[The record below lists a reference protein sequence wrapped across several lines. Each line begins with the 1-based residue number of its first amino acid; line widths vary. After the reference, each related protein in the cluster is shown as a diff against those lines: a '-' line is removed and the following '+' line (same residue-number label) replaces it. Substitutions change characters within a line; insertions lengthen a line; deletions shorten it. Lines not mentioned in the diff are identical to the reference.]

1 MSPVTRPLA
10 RRGLAVGAVVALGA
24 AAAAPA
30 YAAIVGAPIAY
41 SASDAALSLTPIGT
55 HETGVF
61 DESAAEIVQF
71 HAATQRLFTVDALAG
86 QVRVLDASDP
96 TDPTELLDL
105 VTAGVTAADK
115 SVIPAGAVANSVA
128 VREDG
133 LVLVA
138 VESDPKTDRGWL
150 VFFDAAGD
158 GTALGAVRVGAQPD
172 MVTITPD
179 GSRAVTADEGE
190 PNDDYDVDPEG
201 TISVVSLPGTVAV
214 PKQAKVRTATFHSY
228 EGSRLPEG
236 VRIFAGIDGANHP
249 VSRNLEPEYVT
260 VDAAS
265 TTAYVTLQENN
276 AIAVV
281 DLHTARVTD
290 ILPLGAKDHAVAGNG
305 IDASNRDGGVS
316 IQTWPIHGLYM
327 PDAIA
332 SYTVDGETYLVTA
345 NEGDA
350 REWGDY
356 EEPVGYDDLVLC
368 DDNPAAGLGDNEL
381 LGRLDFTPESGL
393 SADGS
398 CYEELYAFGARSF
411 SIWTTDGAQVF
422 DSGDDFEQITA
433 AAAPESFNASNTNN
447 ELDNRSDNKG
457 PEPEGVTIGEVEG
470 RTYAFV
476 GLERVGGVMV
486 YDVTDPAA
494 STFVTYVSNRDFG
507 FDPEDELA
515 SAGDL
520 GPEGLAFI
528 PAADS
533 PSGAPLLAV
542 ANEVSGTTTLF
553 EISIR

>member
-10 RRGLAVGAVVALGA
+10 RRGLAVGAVVAIGA

-30 YAAIVGAPIAY
+30 FATIVDAPITY
-41 SASDAALSLTPIGT
+41 SASDAALTLTPIGS

-71 HAATQRLFTVDALAG
+71 HADTQRLFTVDALVG

-96 TDPTELLDL
+96 TDPTEVSDL
-105 VTAGVTAADK
+105 VTAGVVAADK

-138 VESDPKTDRGWL
+138 VENAPKTDKGWL

-179 GSRAVTADEGE
+179 GTTAVTADEGE

-201 TISVVSLPGTVAV
+201 TVSVVSLPGTVSA
-214 PKQAKVRTATFHSY
+214 PKQSKVRTATFHSY
-228 EGSRLPEG
+228 EGSRLPDG
-236 VRIFAGIDGANHP
+236 VRVFAGIDGANHP

-260 VDAAS
+260 IDES
-265 TTAYVTLQENN
+265 SMTAYVTLQENN

-290 ILPLGAKDHAVAGNG
+290 ILPLGAKDFSIEGNG
-305 IDASNRDGGVS
+305 IDASNKDDAIT
-316 IQTWPIHGLYM
+316 IQTWPIYGLYM
-327 PDAIA
+327 PDSIA
-332 SYTVDGETYLVTA
+332 SYSVDGETYLVTA

-368 DDNPAAGLGDNEL
+368 DDNPAIGLGSSKK
-381 LGRLDFTPESGL
+381 LGKLDFTPESGL

-398 CYEELYAFGARSF
+398 CYEALYAFGARSF
-411 SIWTTDGAQVF
+411 SIWTTDGTQVF
-422 DSGDDFEQITA
+422 DSGDDFEQVTA
-433 AAAPESFNASNTNN
+433 LAEADHFNASNTNN
-447 ELDNRSDNKG
+447 EFDNRSDNKG
-457 PEPEGVTIGEVEG
+457 PEPEGVTIGAIDG

-486 YDVTDPAA
+486 YDVTEPTA
-494 STFVTYVSNRDFG
+494 STFVTYVNNRDFG
-507 FDPEDELA
+507 IDPEEDLA

-528 PAADS
+528 AAEDS
-533 PSGAPLLAV
+533 PSGTPLLAV

-553 EISIR
+553 EITTH